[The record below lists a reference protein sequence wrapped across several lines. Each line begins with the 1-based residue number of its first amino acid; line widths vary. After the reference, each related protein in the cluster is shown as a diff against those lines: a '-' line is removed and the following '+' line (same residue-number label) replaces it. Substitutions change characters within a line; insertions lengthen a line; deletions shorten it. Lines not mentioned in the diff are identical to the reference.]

1 MPNIKYYSTLVKV
14 SSLVDI
20 DPPIR
25 PGDLYVGYFENWPEV
40 GKSFMFSSFE
50 NELKLGG
57 VDAVFKM
64 PSGLNYPLITT
75 EVTELIDN
83 RTFKTKNSIY
93 KITLKAD
100 IIDEQINKI
109 LS

>member
-1 MPNIKYYSTLVKV
+1 MSDIKYYSTLVKV
-14 SSLVDI
+14 HSLDV

-25 PGDLYVGYFENWPEV
+25 PGDLYIGYFKSWPEL
-40 GKSFMFSSFE
+40 GKCFMFNSFE

-64 PSGLNYPLITT
+64 PGGLNYPLTT
-75 EVTELIDN
+75 TVVTELIDN
-83 RTFKTKNSIY
+83 RTFRTKNSIY

-100 IIDEQINKI
+100 ILDEKINKI